1 MPNTKP
7 LFRYSHVLA
16 TILLWVAS
24 SFVLSAEIAPPKATD
39 SELAKAS
46 YSEEKK
52 LKDLPSAFIDTSPNA
67 EDGLAVGTLGI
78 DGGKGDSILQ
88 FANEIAAG
96 AHGEVDSLLISHC
109 GKGGGWQITKTDSNI
124 YCINKKRRS
133 LLRCRM
139 VSLMWPH
146 HSHHVIEI

>member
-7 LFRYSHVLA
+7 LFRNSHVLA

-24 SFVLSAEIAPPKATD
+24 SFVLSAEIGPPKATD

-88 FANEIAAG
+88 FANEH
-96 AHGEVDSLLISHC
+96 HGQLPARKPAIFGPPLPSLLVEALLPLP
-109 GKGGGWQITKTDSNI
+109 
-124 YCINKKRRS
+124 S
-133 LLRCRM
+133 LFYQAIGDHDLCRA
-139 VSLMWPH
+139 V
-146 HSHHVIEI
+146 